1 MAEKVVFLVLILLI
15 VALMGGMFVMTNEK
29 IRVLENELNCQKVVH
44 EIELEEVK
52 KKQRITAQDVDF
64 LEKMIK
70 EEL

>member
-1 MAEKVVFLVLILLI
+1 MLEKVASILGLLMIMALI
-15 VALMGGMFVMTNEK
+15 GMYISADSRM
-29 IRVLENELNCQKVVH
+29 RSLEYELNQQRIIYEK
-44 EIELEEVK
+44 ELEEMR

>member
-1 MAEKVVFLVLILLI
+1 MLEKVASILVLLMIMALI
-15 VALMGGMFVMTNEK
+15 GMYISADSRM
-29 IRVLENELNCQKVVH
+29 RSLEYELNQQKIMH
-44 EIELEEVK
+44 EMELEEMR